1 MIDRKKPIIDAR
13 KTVVGEQPV
22 NAYNLKNVPEA
33 AAEATAPVQNTPTPQ
48 TVARRQNPT
57 TSQDW
62 DDYMAYTAKSY
73 DELIPQ
79 VEEQMNAFKPLTEA
93 QLEKIRK
100 RQRAESIMGGISDA
114 VRSVANL
121 VATHNYAP
129 DMYDATNGMSA
140 RAKARFEKDKA
151 ERETKDAEY
160 YQLAMKLGHLKQQK
174 AAALAGLAAQKHQQE
189 LADKEAQRKQQLH
202 DANLNLFTAKEDKI
216 NAETTK
222 VLAQAGL
229 TQAQLDFLNEHGYLP
244 GKPPKPSSGRNSGGG
259 GVTVWYAHDDQGRY
273 YPIVAKS
280 ETHAHNIASSK
291 GWTIDTYTT
300 TSTKNEGGT
309 TRSRQT
315 TPSGGAPKQGGS
327 AMSNFSI
334 HKK

>member
-1 MIDRKKPIIDAR
+1 MADDKKKIYDGHTEA
-13 KTVVGEQPV
+13 
-22 NAYNLKNVPEA
+22 NEA
-33 AAEATAPVQNTPTPQ
+33 AAEATAPVQNTPTPVYNGH
-48 TVARRQNPT
+48 TEAAEAMEPKPT
-57 TSQDW
+57 ASQSAASQDW

-100 RQRAESIMGGISDA
+100 RQRARSVMSGITDA

-121 VATHNYAP
+121 VAAHNYAP

-151 ERETKDAEY
+151 EREAKDAEY

-189 LADKEAQRKQQLH
+189 LADDQNKREQQKH
-202 DANLNLFTAKEDKI
+202 DDARALNAAKESKLD
-216 NAETTK
+216 AETK
-222 VLAQAGL
+222 KLLAQAGKKEKEI
-229 TQAQLDFLNEHGYLP
+229 DFFEKHGYWP
-244 GKPPKPSSGRNSGGG
+244 AKATVGRSGGG
-259 GVTVWYAHDDQGRY
+259 GRSGGVKYDKVTEIERDQSGKPVVKTEKY
-273 YPIVAKS
+273 YPR
-280 ETHAHNIASSK
+280 
-291 GWTIDTYTT
+291 
-300 TSTKNEGGT
+300 GGT
-309 TRSRQT
+309 
-315 TPSGGAPKQGGS
+315 PKQGGS

>member
-1 MIDRKKPIIDAR
+1 MADDKKKIYDGHTGA
-13 KTVVGEQPV
+13 
-22 NAYNLKNVPEA
+22 NEA
-33 AAEATAPVQNTPTPQ
+33 AAEATAPVQNTPTPVYNGH
-48 TVARRQNPT
+48 TEAAEAMEPKPT
-57 TSQDW
+57 ASQSAASQDW

-100 RQRAESIMGGISDA
+100 RQRARSVMSGITDA

-129 DMYDATNGMSA
+129 NMYDATNGMSA

-151 ERETKDAEY
+151 DREAKDAEY
-160 YQLAMKLGHLKQQK
+160 YQLAMKLGYLKQQK

-189 LADKEAQRKQQLH
+189 LADKEAQRKQQKH
-202 DANLNLFTAKEDKI
+202 EADMNLSQAKESKLD
-216 NAETTK
+216 AETERA
-222 VLAQAGL
+222 LAQAGM
-229 TQAQLDFLNEHGYLP
+229 TKEQLDFFKKNGYLP
-244 GKPPKPSSGRNSGGG
+244 GKPPTSSGGSRSGGG
-259 GVTVWYAHDDQGRY
+259 SGETVWYARDNEGKYH
-273 YPIVAKS
+273 PIVAKR
-280 ETHAHNIASSK
+280 EAQAHNIAGSK
-291 GWTIDTYTT
+291 GWTIETYTT
-300 TSTKNEGGT
+300 TSTKNKGGT

-315 TPSGGAPKQGGS
+315 TRSGGS

>member
-1 MIDRKKPIIDAR
+1 MPEDKKSYYGQR
-13 KTVVGEQPV
+13 ESVG
-22 NAYNLKNVPEA
+22 ANVTDVTDVA
-33 AAEATAPVQNTPTPQ
+33 NVTPTPQ
-48 TVARRQNPT
+48 PVAQRQNPT

-79 VEEQMNAFKPLTEA
+79 VEEQMNARKPLTEA

-100 RQRAESIMGGISDA
+100 RQRARSVMSGIADA

-151 ERETKDAEY
+151 DREAKDAEY

-174 AAALAGLAAQKHQQE
+174 AAALAGLAAQKQQQE
-189 LADKEAQRKQQLH
+189 RVDDENKRKQQKH
-202 DANLNLFTAKEDKI
+202 EADMNLSQAKENKI
-216 NAETTK
+216 DAETER
-222 VLAQAGL
+222 VLAQAGM
-229 TQAQLDFLNEHGYLP
+229 TKEQLDFFKKNGCLP
-244 GKPPKPSSGRNSGGG
+244 GKPPTNRGGSRSGGG
-259 GVTVWYAHDDQGRY
+259 SGGTVWYARDNEGKYH
-273 YPIVAKS
+273 PIVAKS
-280 ETHAHNIASSK
+280 EAQAHNQAGRM

-300 TSTKNEGGT
+300 NSTKNEEGT

-315 TPSGGAPKQGGS
+315 TPSGGNARKESPTKG
-327 AMSNFSI
+327 
-334 HKK
+334 KKKGPTA

>member
-13 KTVVGEQPV
+13 KTVVGEQSV

-48 TVARRQNPT
+48 PVARIQNPK

-79 VEEQMNAFKPLTEA
+79 VEEQMNAFKPLTKA

-100 RQRAESIMGGISDA
+100 RQRARSVMSGITDA

-151 ERETKDAEY
+151 EREAKDAEY

-189 LADKEAQRKQQLH
+189 LADKEAQRKQEEH
-202 DANLNLFTAKEDKI
+202 DDKRALNSAKESKLD
-216 NAETTK
+216 AETERA
-222 VLAQAGL
+222 LAQANL
-229 TQAQLDFLNEHGYLP
+229 TNEQLDFLKKYGYLP
-244 GKPPKPSSGRNSGGG
+244 GKPPTSRGGSRSGGG
-259 GVTVWYAHDDQGRY
+259 GTVWWARDENGRY
-273 YPIVAKS
+273 YPITAKS
-280 ETHAHNIASSK
+280 EAQAHNQAGRM

-315 TPSGGAPKQGGS
+315 TPSGGNARKGS
-327 AMSNFSI
+327 PTKG
-334 HKK
+334 KKKSPTA

>member
-1 MIDRKKPIIDAR
+1 MPEDKKSYYGQREA
-13 KTVVGEQPV
+13 
-22 NAYNLKNVPEA
+22 NEA
-33 AAEATAPVQNTPTPQ
+33 AAEATAPVQNTPTPVYNGH
-48 TVARRQNPT
+48 TEAAEAMEPKPT
-57 TSQDW
+57 ASQSAASQDW

-100 RQRAESIMGGISDA
+100 RQRARSVMSGITDA

-151 ERETKDAEY
+151 EREAKDAEY

-189 LADKEAQRKQQLH
+189 LADKEAQRKQQKYEA
-202 DANLNLFTAKEDKI
+202 DMNLSQAKESKLD
-216 NAETTK
+216 AETERA
-222 VLAQAGL
+222 LAQAGM
-229 TQAQLDFLNEHGYLP
+229 TKAQLDFFKKNGYLP
-244 GKPPKPSSGRNSGGG
+244 GKPPTSRGGSRSGDGSGG
-259 GVTVWYAHDDQGRY
+259 TVWYARDNEGKYH
-273 YPIVAKS
+273 PIVAKS
-280 ETHAHNIASSK
+280 EAQAHNQAGRM

-300 TSTKNEGGT
+300 NSTNYYGETKE
-309 TRSRQT
+309 SRKQT
-315 TPSGGAPKQGGS
+315 TPGGS
-327 AMSNFSI
+327 APQQ
-334 HKK
+334 KKKTGVKWK

>member
-1 MIDRKKPIIDAR
+1 MADDKKKIYDGHTGA
-13 KTVVGEQPV
+13 
-22 NAYNLKNVPEA
+22 NEA

-48 TVARRQNPT
+48 PVARMQNPT
-57 TSQDW
+57 TSRDW

-100 RQRAESIMGGISDA
+100 RQRARSVMSGITDA

-121 VATHNYAP
+121 VAAHNYAP

-151 ERETKDAEY
+151 EREAKDAEY

-189 LADKEAQRKQQLH
+189 LADKEAQRKQEEH
-202 DANLNLFTAKEDKI
+202 DDKRALNSAKESKLD
-216 NAETTK
+216 AETERA
-222 VLAQAGL
+222 LAQANL
-229 TQAQLDFLNEHGYLP
+229 TNEQLDFLKKHGYLP
-244 GKPPKPSSGRNSGGG
+244 GKPPTSRGGSRSGGG
-259 GVTVWYAHDDQGRY
+259 GTVWWARDADGNHH
-273 YPIVAKS
+273 PIVAKS
-280 ETHAHNIASSK
+280 EAQAHNQAGRM

-300 TSTKNEGGT
+300 NSTNYYGETKE
-309 TRSRQT
+309 SRKQT
-315 TPSGGAPKQGGS
+315 TPGGS
-327 AMSNFSI
+327 APQQ
-334 HKK
+334 KKKTGVKWK

>member
-1 MIDRKKPIIDAR
+1 MADDKKKIYDGH
-13 KTVVGEQPV
+13 T
-22 NAYNLKNVPEA
+22 EA
-33 AAEATAPVQNTPTPQ
+33 NEAPAEATAPVQNTPTP
-48 TVARRQNPT
+48 VYNGHAEAAEAMEPKPT
-57 TSQDW
+57 ASQSAASQDW

-100 RQRAESIMGGISDA
+100 RQRARSVMSGITDA

-121 VATHNYAP
+121 VAAHNYAP

-151 ERETKDAEY
+151 ERKAKDAEY

-189 LADKEAQRKQQLH
+189 LADKEAQRKQEEH
-202 DANLNLFTAKEDKI
+202 DDKRALNSAKESKLD
-216 NAETTK
+216 AETERA
-222 VLAQAGL
+222 LAQANL
-229 TQAQLDFLNEHGYLP
+229 TNEQLDFLKKHGYLP
-244 GKPPKPSSGRNSGGG
+244 GKPPTSRGGSRSGGG
-259 GVTVWYAHDDQGRY
+259 GTVWWARDADGNYH
-273 YPIVAKS
+273 PITAKS
-280 ETHAHNIASSK
+280 EAQAHNQAGRM

-300 TSTKNEGGT
+300 NSTNYYGETKE
-309 TRSRQT
+309 SRKQT
-315 TPSGGAPKQGGS
+315 TPGGS
-327 AMSNFSI
+327 APQQ
-334 HKK
+334 KKKTGVKWK

>member
-13 KTVVGEQPV
+13 KTVVGEQSV

-48 TVARRQNPT
+48 PVARIQNPK

-79 VEEQMNAFKPLTEA
+79 VEEQMNAFKPLTKA

-100 RQRAESIMGGISDA
+100 RQRARSVMSGITDA

-129 DMYDATNGMSA
+129 NMYDATNGMSA

-151 ERETKDAEY
+151 EREAKDAEY

-189 LADKEAQRKQQLH
+189 LADKEAQRKQQKH
-202 DANLNLFTAKEDKI
+202 EADMNLSQAKESKLD
-216 NAETTK
+216 AETER
-222 VLAQAGL
+222 VLAQAGM
-229 TQAQLDFLNEHGYLP
+229 TKEQLDFFKKNGYLP
-244 GKPPKPSSGRNSGGG
+244 GKPPTSRGGG
-259 GVTVWYAHDDQGRY
+259 GSGGTVWYARDNEGKYH
-273 YPIVAKS
+273 PIVAKS
-280 ETHAHNIASSK
+280 EAQAHNQAGRM

-315 TPSGGAPKQGGS
+315 TPSGGNARKGS
-327 AMSNFSI
+327 PTKG
-334 HKK
+334 KKKSPTA